1 MLDVTSTERFVQVN
15 VGDNRVVG
23 VNNWGEIFSRDMSED
38 NPMGTEWTQIQGHL
52 KQVVTS

>member
-15 VGDNRVVG
+15 VGDNRAVG